1 MKHIRWTSLRRT
13 LPLSAVAIA
22 AIIGGSFAPAALAAG
37 ENAGGTANGPIQ
49 DFNWLLDDSLLDEIA
64 VDTADQAEGGEIIL
78 GQTTVGQ
85 TSVTQVRYT
94 DLSSNYWASDFIY
107 RLSAIQVVSG
117 FPDDEFRPS
126 AVLTKAQYA
135 AMIAQAFDMPA
146 TRQLVSIQNL
156 SRSYWAYEAI
166 QTAYSMG
173 FLDLDNGS
181 IDVDSGMTRLDMLV
195 MLARGL
201 GITEVSSGQ
210 SVNELLSI
218 FDDADEIPSQYRV
231 IIAALVER
239 GILVNYPQV
248 RSLNLTQVVSR
259 SEACAFMY
267 QTLAY
272 LGRVESIQSSYI
284 VNNVNFSGLQ
294 LIRFNQGQTTN
305 TTVDIDMDDVDIDDD
320 DDDSDDRDDDD
331 DDNDDDDNDR
341 DDDDDNGDDDSD
353 DRDDDDD
360 DDDRRQN
367 CNQGIGNGAEGCDPG
382 NSAPRGGSNDEDGR
396 TPGTPVNR

>member
-1 MKHIRWTSLRRT
+1 MKLCWTSLRRT
-13 LPLSAVAIA
+13 LPLSAIALTAVMSGSIAPASWAAIA
-22 AIIGGSFAPAALAAG
+22 TS
-37 ENAGGTANGPIQ
+37 NANGPIQ
-49 DFNWLLDDSLLDEIA
+49 DFDWLLDEELLDEVA
-64 VDTADQAEGGEIIL
+64 VDTDNQLEGGEILL

-85 TSVTQVRYT
+85 TTVSQVRYT
-94 DLSSNYWASDFIY
+94 DLGSNYWASDFIY

-146 TRQLVSIQNL
+146 TRQLVSIRNL

-181 IDVDSGMTRLDMLV
+181 INVDSGMTRLDMLV
-195 MLARGL
+195 MLAQGL
-201 GITEVSSGQ
+201 NITEVSSEQ
-210 SVNELLSI
+210 TIDEILSI
-218 FDDADEIPSQYRV
+218 FDDADEIPTQYRV
-231 IIAALVER
+231 VIAALVER

-272 LGRVESIQSSYI
+272 LGRVESIQSNYI
-284 VNNVNFSGLQ
+284 VNNVNFTGLQ
-294 LIRFNQGQTTN
+294 LIQLNQTQTT
-305 TTVDIDMDDVDIDDD
+305 TTTTTTETRTNVDVDVDADV
-320 DDDSDDRDDDD
+320 DRD
-331 DDNDDDDNDR
+331 R
-341 DDDDDNGDDDSD
+341 
-353 DRDDDDD
+353 
-360 DDDRRQN
+360 DRRQN

-382 NSAPRGGSNDEDGR
+382 NSAPHGGSNDEGGR
-396 TPGTPVNR
+396 TPGGR

>member
-1 MKHIRWTSLRRT
+1 MKSIRWTPLRRA
-13 LPLSAVAIA
+13 LPLSAVALT
-22 AIIGGSFAPAALAAG
+22 AIIGSSFAPTALAAG
-37 ENAGGTANGPIQ
+37 ETASGTTNGPIQ
-49 DFNWLLDDSLLDEIA
+49 DFNLLLDDALLDEVA
-64 VDTADQAEGGEIIL
+64 VDTVDQAEGGEIIL

-94 DLSSNYWASDFIY
+94 DLSSNYWANDFIY

-117 FPDDEFRPS
+117 FPGNEFRPS
-126 AVLTKAQYA
+126 ARLTKAQYA

-146 TRQLVSIQNL
+146 TRQLVSIQNV

-181 IDVDSGMTRLDMLV
+181 IDVDGGMTRLDMLV

-201 GITEVSSGQ
+201 GVTQVSSGQ
-210 SVNELLSI
+210 SVDQLLSI

-248 RSLNLTQVVSR
+248 RSLNLSQFVSR
-259 SEACAFMY
+259 SEACGFVY

-294 LIRFNQGQTTN
+294 LIRVNQGQTT
-305 TTVDIDMDDVDIDDD
+305 TTTTETRTNVDIDVDVDDD
-320 DDDSDDRDDDD
+320 DDDDVDVDIDV
-331 DDNDDDDNDR
+331 
-341 DDDDDNGDDDSD
+341 
-353 DRDDDDD
+353 DDDDD
-360 DDDRRQN
+360 DDDRDRNRRQN

-382 NSAPRGGSNDEDGR
+382 NSAPRGGSNDEGGR